1 MTERKINRGSEIRA
15 KGKSMGRERS
25 GASADPSDRPSPQA
39 GGLKTASSAEGVRG
53 TQDGL
58 PPSTESAE
66 GSAAT
71 LAERSLTLR
80 AALFLTGRIALMLAG
95 IAVMGLGIDIVVKA
109 DLGNSPISATP
120 NVLSLGFTAVSFGTF
135 MLGWQC
141 FLVLVQIALLRR
153 EFRLVDL
160 WQIPISVFFGV
171 CIDAFMALLGPA
183 APTSYVASWLWLAGG
198 MAVLALGIVMTVV
211 SGTVMNCG
219 EAVVQAVVR
228 KTGARFGTV
237 KVGFDLACAALAC
250 LCAFLF
256 VGHLAGVRE
265 GKLALLDE
273 IDKGRPQP
281 AGHTEGGANKVEQVE
296 DDGNAV
302 EERRMR
308 LERASKEVDRH
319 CRDNQE
325 EEEIHRGS

>member
-25 GASADPSDRPSPQA
+25 GVSADPSDRPSPQA
-39 GGLKTASSAEGVRG
+39 GGLKAASSAEGVRG
-53 TQDGL
+53 GL
-58 PPSTESAE
+58 SSSVESAE
-66 GSAAT
+66 GSPAAP
-71 LAERSLTLR
+71 AERSMTLR
-80 AALFLTGRIALMLAG
+80 AALFLTGRIALMLVG
-95 IAVMGLGIDIVVKA
+95 IAVMALGIDIVVKA

-171 CIDAFMALLGPA
+171 CIDTFMALLGPA
-183 APTSYVASWLWLAGG
+183 APTSYVVSWLWLAGG

-250 LCAFLF
+250 LCSFLF

-265 GKLALLDE
+265 GAFVCAAFTGVIVNVYMGLYGKLRDAA
-273 IDKGRPQP
+273 RS
-281 AGHTEGGANKVEQVE
+281 
-296 DDGNAV
+296 
-302 EERRMR
+302 RRAADSGT
-308 LERASKEVDRH
+308 ASECCTSAETVGPFTS
-319 CRDNQE
+319 E
-325 EEEIHRGS
+325 

>member
-1 MTERKINRGSEIRA
+1 M
-15 KGKSMGRERS
+15 
-25 GASADPSDRPSPQA
+25 
-39 GGLKTASSAEGVRG
+39 
-53 TQDGL
+53 
-58 PPSTESAE
+58 
-66 GSAAT
+66 
-71 LAERSLTLR
+71 TLR
-80 AALFLTGRIALMLAG
+80 AALFLTGRIALMLVG
-95 IAVMGLGIDIVVKA
+95 IAVMALGIDIVVKA

-183 APTSYVASWLWLAGG
+183 APTSYVVSWLWLAGG

-265 GKLALLDE
+265 GTFVCAAFTGVIVNVYMGLYGKLRDAA
-273 IDKGRPQP
+273 RS
-281 AGHTEGGANKVEQVE
+281 
-296 DDGNAV
+296 
-302 EERRMR
+302 RRAADSGT
-308 LERASKEVDRH
+308 ASECCTSAETVGPFTS
-319 CRDNQE
+319 E
-325 EEEIHRGS
+325 

>member
-25 GASADPSDRPSPQA
+25 GESADPSDRLSSQL
-39 GGLKTASSAEGVRG
+39 GGLKAASLDEG
-53 TQDGL
+53 TQSGL

-66 GSAAT
+66 GSAAA
-71 LAERSLTLR
+71 LSERSLTLR

-171 CIDAFMALLGPA
+171 CIDTFMALLGPA

-265 GKLALLDE
+265 GTFVCAAFTGVIVNVYMGLYGKLRDA
-273 IDKGRPQP
+273 
-281 AGHTEGGANKVEQVE
+281 A
-296 DDGNAV
+296 
-302 EERRMR
+302 
-308 LERASKEVDRH
+308 RARSKARGESAADPLV
-319 CRDNQE
+319 Q
-325 EEEIHRGS
+325 RGSVSSQE

>member
-1 MTERKINRGSEIRA
+1 M
-15 KGKSMGRERS
+15 
-25 GASADPSDRPSPQA
+25 
-39 GGLKTASSAEGVRG
+39 
-53 TQDGL
+53 
-58 PPSTESAE
+58 
-66 GSAAT
+66 
-71 LAERSLTLR
+71 TLR

-120 NVLSLGFTAVSFGTF
+120 NVLSIGFTMVSFGTF

-265 GKLALLDE
+265 GTFVCAAFTGVIVNVYMGLYGK
-273 IDKGRPQP
+273 
-281 AGHTEGGANKVEQVE
+281 
-296 DDGNAV
+296 
-302 EERRMR
+302 MR
-308 LERASKEVDRH
+308 DAARARSKARGESAADPLV
-319 CRDNQE
+319 Q
-325 EEEIHRGS
+325 RGSVSSQE

>member
-1 MTERKINRGSEIRA
+1 MTERKINRGSEIRT

-53 TQDGL
+53 GL
-58 PPSTESAE
+58 SLSTESAE
-66 GSAAT
+66 GSPVA

-80 AALFLTGRIALMLAG
+80 AALFLTGRIVLMLAG

-120 NVLSLGFTAVSFGTF
+120 NVLSIGFTMVSFGTF

-183 APTSYVASWLWLAGG
+183 APTSYVASWLWLTGG

-250 LCAFLF
+250 LC

-265 GKLALLDE
+265 GTFVCAAFTGVIVNVYMGLYGKLRDAARARSKARGESVPDPLV
-273 IDKGRPQP
+273 Q
-281 AGHTEGGANKVEQVE
+281 GGGVS
-296 DDGNAV
+296 
-302 EERRMR
+302 R
-308 LERASKEVDRH
+308 
-319 CRDNQE
+319 QE
-325 EEEIHRGS
+325 

>member
-1 MTERKINRGSEIRA
+1 MTERKINRGSEIRT

-39 GGLKTASSAEGVRG
+39 GGLKTASSAEDVRG

-66 GSAAT
+66 GSPAA

-80 AALFLTGRIALMLAG
+80 AALFLTGRIVLMLAG

-171 CIDAFMALLGPA
+171 CIDAFMTLLGPA
-183 APTSYVASWLWLAGG
+183 APTSYVASWLWLIGG

-250 LCAFLF
+250 
-256 VGHLAGVRE
+256 
-265 GKLALLDE
+265 
-273 IDKGRPQP
+273 
-281 AGHTEGGANKVEQVE
+281 
-296 DDGNAV
+296 
-302 EERRMR
+302 RR
-308 LERASKEVDRH
+308 
-319 CRDNQE
+319 
-325 EEEIHRGS
+325 

>member
-25 GASADPSDRPSPQA
+25 GVSADPSDRPSPQA
-39 GGLKTASSAEGVRG
+39 GGLKAASSAEGVRG
-53 TQDGL
+53 GL
-58 PPSTESAE
+58 SSSVESAE
-66 GSAAT
+66 GSPAAP
-71 LAERSLTLR
+71 AERSMTLR
-80 AALFLTGRIALMLAG
+80 AALFLTGRIALMLVG
-95 IAVMGLGIDIVVKA
+95 IAVMALGIDIVVKA

-250 LCAFLF
+250 LCSFLF

-265 GKLALLDE
+265 GTFVCAAFTGVIVNVYMGLYGKLRDAA
-273 IDKGRPQP
+273 RS
-281 AGHTEGGANKVEQVE
+281 
-296 DDGNAV
+296 
-302 EERRMR
+302 RRAADSGT
-308 LERASKEVDRH
+308 ASECCTSAETVGPFTS
-319 CRDNQE
+319 E
-325 EEEIHRGS
+325 

>member
-25 GASADPSDRPSPQA
+25 GVSADPSDRPSPQA
-39 GGLKTASSAEGVRG
+39 GGLKAASSAEGVRG
-53 TQDGL
+53 GL
-58 PPSTESAE
+58 SSSVESAE
-66 GSAAT
+66 GSPAAP
-71 LAERSLTLR
+71 AERSMTLR
-80 AALFLTGRIALMLAG
+80 AALFLTGRIALMLVG
-95 IAVMGLGIDIVVKA
+95 IAVMALGIDIVVKA

-160 WQIPISVFFGV
+160 WQVPISVFFGV

-265 GKLALLDE
+265 GTFVCAAFTGVIVNVYMGLYGKLRDAA
-273 IDKGRPQP
+273 RS
-281 AGHTEGGANKVEQVE
+281 
-296 DDGNAV
+296 
-302 EERRMR
+302 RRAADSGT
-308 LERASKEVDRH
+308 ASECCTSAETVGPFTS
-319 CRDNQE
+319 E
-325 EEEIHRGS
+325 

>member
-25 GASADPSDRPSPQA
+25 GVSADPSDRPSPQA
-39 GGLKTASSAEGVRG
+39 GGLKAASSAEGVRG
-53 TQDGL
+53 GL
-58 PPSTESAE
+58 SSSVESAE
-66 GSAAT
+66 GSPAAP
-71 LAERSLTLR
+71 AERSMTLR
-80 AALFLTGRIALMLAG
+80 AALFLTGRIALMLVG
-95 IAVMGLGIDIVVKA
+95 IAVMALGIDIVVKA

-171 CIDAFMALLGPA
+171 CIDTFMALLGPA
-183 APTSYVASWLWLAGG
+183 APTSYVVSWLWLAGG

-228 KTGARFGTV
+228 KTGARFGSV

-250 LCAFLF
+250 LCSFLF

-265 GKLALLDE
+265 GTFVCAAFTGVIVNVYMGLYGKLRDAA
-273 IDKGRPQP
+273 RS
-281 AGHTEGGANKVEQVE
+281 
-296 DDGNAV
+296 
-302 EERRMR
+302 RRAADSGT
-308 LERASKEVDRH
+308 ASECCTSAETVGPFTS
-319 CRDNQE
+319 E
-325 EEEIHRGS
+325 

>member
-1 MTERKINRGSEIRA
+1 MTERKINRGSEIRT

-39 GGLKTASSAEGVRG
+39 GGLKAASSAEGVRG

-66 GSAAT
+66 GSPVA

-219 EAVVQAVVR
+219 EAVVQA
-228 KTGARFGTV
+228 
-237 KVGFDLACAALAC
+237 LAC

-265 GKLALLDE
+265 GTFVCAAFTGVIVNVYMGLYGKLRDAARARSKARGESAADPLVQ
-273 IDKGRPQP
+273 R
-281 AGHTEGGANKVEQVE
+281 GGVS
-296 DDGNAV
+296 
-302 EERRMR
+302 R
-308 LERASKEVDRH
+308 
-319 CRDNQE
+319 QE
-325 EEEIHRGS
+325 

>member
-25 GASADPSDRPSPQA
+25 GVSADPSDRPSPQA
-39 GGLKTASSAEGVRG
+39 GGLKAASSAEGVRG
-53 TQDGL
+53 GL
-58 PPSTESAE
+58 SSSVESAE
-66 GSAAT
+66 GSPAAP
-71 LAERSLTLR
+71 AERSMTLR
-80 AALFLTGRIALMLAG
+80 AALFLTGRIALMLVG
-95 IAVMGLGIDIVVKA
+95 IAVMALGIDIVVKA

-171 CIDAFMALLGPA
+171 CIDTFMALLGPA
-183 APTSYVASWLWLAGG
+183 APTSYVVSWLWLAGG

-250 LCAFLF
+250 LCSFLF

-265 GKLALLDE
+265 GTFVCAAFTGVIVNVYMGLYGKLCDAA
-273 IDKGRPQP
+273 RS
-281 AGHTEGGANKVEQVE
+281 
-296 DDGNAV
+296 
-302 EERRMR
+302 RRAADSGT
-308 LERASKEVDRH
+308 ASECCTSAETVGPFTS
-319 CRDNQE
+319 E
-325 EEEIHRGS
+325 

>member
-25 GASADPSDRPSPQA
+25 GESADPSDRLSSQL
-39 GGLKTASSAEGVRG
+39 GGLKAASLDEG
-53 TQDGL
+53 TQSGL

-66 GSAAT
+66 GSPAA

-171 CIDAFMALLGPA
+171 CIDTFMALLGPA

-265 GKLALLDE
+265 GTFVCAAFTGVIVNVYMGLYGKLRDTARRRRKGTERPSADE
-273 IDKGRPQP
+273 PQGAP
-281 AGHTEGGANKVEQVE
+281 ATEEA
-296 DDGNAV
+296 
-302 EERRMR
+302 
-308 LERASKEVDRH
+308 
-319 CRDNQE
+319 
-325 EEEIHRGS
+325 

>member
-25 GASADPSDRPSPQA
+25 GVSADPSDRPSPQA
-39 GGLKTASSAEGVRG
+39 GGLKAASSAEGVRG
-53 TQDGL
+53 GL
-58 PPSTESAE
+58 SSSVESAE
-66 GSAAT
+66 GSPAAP
-71 LAERSLTLR
+71 AERSMILR
-80 AALFLTGRIALMLAG
+80 AALFLTGRIALMLVG
-95 IAVMGLGIDIVVKA
+95 IAVMALGIDIVVKA

-171 CIDAFMALLGPA
+171 CIDTFMALLGPA
-183 APTSYVASWLWLAGG
+183 APTSYVVSWLWLAGG

-250 LCAFLF
+250 LCSFLF

-265 GKLALLDE
+265 GTFVCAAFTGVIVNVYMGLYGKLRDAA
-273 IDKGRPQP
+273 RS
-281 AGHTEGGANKVEQVE
+281 
-296 DDGNAV
+296 
-302 EERRMR
+302 RRAADSGT
-308 LERASKEVDRH
+308 ASECCTSAETVGPFTS
-319 CRDNQE
+319 E
-325 EEEIHRGS
+325 

>member
-39 GGLKTASSAEGVRG
+39 GGLKTASSVEGVRG

-66 GSAAT
+66 GSPAA

-171 CIDAFMALLGPA
+171 CIDAFMTLLGPA
-183 APTSYVASWLWLAGG
+183 APTSYVASWLWLIGG

-265 GKLALLDE
+265 GTFVCAAFTGVIVNVYMGAYGKLRDTARRRRKGTERPSADE
-273 IDKGRPQP
+273 PQGAP
-281 AGHTEGGANKVEQVE
+281 ATEEA
-296 DDGNAV
+296 
-302 EERRMR
+302 
-308 LERASKEVDRH
+308 
-319 CRDNQE
+319 
-325 EEEIHRGS
+325 

>member
-1 MTERKINRGSEIRA
+1 MTERKINRGSEIRT

-25 GASADPSDRPSPQA
+25 GESADPSDRLSSQL
-39 GGLKTASSAEGVRG
+39 GGLKAASLDEG
-53 TQDGL
+53 TQSGL

-66 GSAAT
+66 GSAAA
-71 LAERSLTLR
+71 LSERSLTLR

-171 CIDAFMALLGPA
+171 CIDTFMALLGPA

-265 GKLALLDE
+265 GTFVCAAFTGVIVNVYMGLYGKLRDAA
-273 IDKGRPQP
+273 RS
-281 AGHTEGGANKVEQVE
+281 
-296 DDGNAV
+296 
-302 EERRMR
+302 RRAADSGT
-308 LERASKEVDRH
+308 ASECCTSAETVGPFTS
-319 CRDNQE
+319 E
-325 EEEIHRGS
+325 

>member
-25 GASADPSDRPSPQA
+25 GESADPSDRLSSQL
-39 GGLKTASSAEGVRG
+39 GGLKAASLDEG
-53 TQDGL
+53 TQSGL

-66 GSAAT
+66 GSAAA
-71 LAERSLTLR
+71 LSERSLTLR

-265 GKLALLDE
+265 GTFVCAAFTGVIVNVYMGLYGKLRDAA
-273 IDKGRPQP
+273 RS
-281 AGHTEGGANKVEQVE
+281 
-296 DDGNAV
+296 
-302 EERRMR
+302 RRAADSGT
-308 LERASKEVDRH
+308 ASECCTSAETVGPFTS
-319 CRDNQE
+319 E
-325 EEEIHRGS
+325 

>member
-1 MTERKINRGSEIRA
+1 MTERKINRGSEIRT

-25 GASADPSDRPSPQA
+25 GVSADPSDRPSPQA
-39 GGLKTASSAEGVRG
+39 GGLKAAYSVEGVRG
-53 TQDGL
+53 AQDGL
-58 PPSTESAE
+58 SLSTKSAE
-66 GSAAT
+66 GSPAA

-80 AALFLTGRIALMLAG
+80 AALFLTGRIVLMLAG

-120 NVLSLGFTAVSFGTF
+120 NVLSIGFTMVSFGTF

-141 FLVLVQIALLRR
+141 FLVLVQIALL
-153 EFRLVDL
+153 RLVDL

-183 APTSYVASWLWLAGG
+183 APTSYVASWLWLIGG
-198 MAVLALGIVMTVV
+198 MVVLALGIVMTVV

-265 GKLALLDE
+265 GTFVCAAFTGVIVNAYMGLYGKLRDAARRRRKGTERPSADE
-273 IDKGRPQP
+273 PQGAP
-281 AGHTEGGANKVEQVE
+281 ATEEA
-296 DDGNAV
+296 
-302 EERRMR
+302 
-308 LERASKEVDRH
+308 
-319 CRDNQE
+319 
-325 EEEIHRGS
+325 

>member
-1 MTERKINRGSEIRA
+1 MTERKINRGSEIRT

-39 GGLKTASSAEGVRG
+39 GGLKAASSAEGIRG
-53 TQDGL
+53 GL
-58 PPSTESAE
+58 SLSTESAE
-66 GSAAT
+66 GSPVA

-80 AALFLTGRIALMLAG
+80 AALFLTGRIVLMLAG

-109 DLGNSPISATP
+109 DLGNSPISAAP

-265 GKLALLDE
+265 GTFVCAAFTGVIVNVYMGLYGKLRDAA
-273 IDKGRPQP
+273 RS
-281 AGHTEGGANKVEQVE
+281 
-296 DDGNAV
+296 
-302 EERRMR
+302 RRAADSGT
-308 LERASKEVDRH
+308 ASECCTSAETVGPFTS
-319 CRDNQE
+319 E
-325 EEEIHRGS
+325 

>member
-25 GASADPSDRPSPQA
+25 GESADPSDRLSSQL
-39 GGLKTASSAEGVRG
+39 GGLKAASLDEG
-53 TQDGL
+53 TQSGL

-66 GSAAT
+66 GSAAA
-71 LAERSLTLR
+71 LSERSLTLR

-171 CIDAFMALLGPA
+171 CIDTFMALLGPA

-265 GKLALLDE
+265 GTFVCAAFTGVIVNVYMGLYGKLRDAA
-273 IDKGRPQP
+273 R
-281 AGHTEGGANKVEQVE
+281 T
-296 DDGNAV
+296 
-302 EERRMR
+302 RRAADSGT
-308 LERASKEVDRH
+308 ASECCTSAETVGPFTS
-319 CRDNQE
+319 E
-325 EEEIHRGS
+325 

>member
-25 GASADPSDRPSPQA
+25 GVSADPSDRPSPQA
-39 GGLKTASSAEGVRG
+39 GGLKAASSAEGVRG
-53 TQDGL
+53 GL
-58 PPSTESAE
+58 SSSVESAE
-66 GSAAT
+66 GSPAAP
-71 LAERSLTLR
+71 AERSMTLR
-80 AALFLTGRIALMLAG
+80 AALFLTGRIALMLVG
-95 IAVMGLGIDIVVKA
+95 IAVMALGIDIVVKA

-120 NVLSLGFTAVSFGTF
+120 NVPSLGFTAVSFGTF

-171 CIDAFMALLGPA
+171 CIDTFMALLGPA
-183 APTSYVASWLWLAGG
+183 APTSYVVSWLWLAGG

-250 LCAFLF
+250 LCSFLF

-265 GKLALLDE
+265 GTFVCAAFTGVIVNVYMGLYGKLRDAA
-273 IDKGRPQP
+273 RS
-281 AGHTEGGANKVEQVE
+281 
-296 DDGNAV
+296 
-302 EERRMR
+302 RRAADSGT
-308 LERASKEVDRH
+308 ASECCTSAETVGPFTS
-319 CRDNQE
+319 E
-325 EEEIHRGS
+325 

>member
-25 GASADPSDRPSPQA
+25 GVSADPSDRPSPQA
-39 GGLKTASSAEGVRG
+39 GGLKAASSAEGVRG
-53 TQDGL
+53 GL
-58 PPSTESAE
+58 SSSTKSAE
-66 GSAAT
+66 GSPAV
-71 LAERSLTLR
+71 LAERSMTLR
-80 AALFLTGRIALMLAG
+80 AALFLTGRIALMLVG
-95 IAVMGLGIDIVVKA
+95 IAVMALGIDIVVKA

-171 CIDAFMALLGPA
+171 CIDTFMALLGPA

-265 GKLALLDE
+265 GTFVCAAFTGVIVNVYMGLYGKLRDAA
-273 IDKGRPQP
+273 RS
-281 AGHTEGGANKVEQVE
+281 
-296 DDGNAV
+296 
-302 EERRMR
+302 RRAADSGT
-308 LERASKEVDRH
+308 ASECCTSAETVGPFTS
-319 CRDNQE
+319 E
-325 EEEIHRGS
+325 